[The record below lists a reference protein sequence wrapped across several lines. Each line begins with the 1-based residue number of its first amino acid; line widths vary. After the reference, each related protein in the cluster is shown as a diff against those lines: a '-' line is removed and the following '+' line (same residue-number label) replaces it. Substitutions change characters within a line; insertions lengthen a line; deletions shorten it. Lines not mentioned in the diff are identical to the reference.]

1 MLSAWLLHFGRAH
14 TASCGHYEIMTGPA
28 ASHSTSSL
36 DLGWVGARQE
46 VRMPPGPRGRVIPN
60 LRLIREPIEALRD
73 WSAEFGHTFTVNR
86 LGVPTVMTADPEL
99 IGQIYG
105 ARDPELFDAVVPGSL
120 DVLLGSNSLLMLS
133 GRRHQHE
140 RKLMTPP
147 FHGERMRGWA
157 GAMAEAARR
166 AFAGSGEIRAAERTQ
181 EATLEVI
188 VRVVFG
194 VQDETRV
201 AEFMAAINVWT
212 NAVRSGFLFVRAL
225 QRDVFG
231 LSAFARYRRA
241 LERVDALLLDQIA
254 RTRAKPGGSD
264 VLSGLVEARYD
275 DGSAMD
281 DLTIRDHLRTLL
293 FAGHETTAT
302 ILAWALYFVHR
313 DPAILAKL
321 GDELASLGP
330 DAAPEL
336 LTRLPYLNAIVDET
350 LRIRPITVDTH
361 RLLRKPWQLG
371 EWQLPAGSAVCAAT
385 TLLHHRADL
394 WPEPEQFRPE
404 RFVDGRP
411 DPNTFIPFGGGAH
424 RCLGATFAKFEAAVV
439 LGTVLRECRLELLDE
454 DVRWVRGRG
463 TLQPLSGVR
472 MQVA

>member
-1 MLSAWLLHFGRAH
+1 
-14 TASCGHYEIMTGPA
+14 MTGPA
-28 ASHSTSSL
+28 ASHSTARI
-36 DLGWVGARQE
+36 DLELPWVGRASGHRL
-46 VRMPPGPRGRVIPN
+46 PPGPRGRVIPN
-60 LRLIREPIEALRD
+60 LRLIRDPIETLRE
-73 WSAEFGHTFTVNR
+73 WQGRYGHTFTVDR

-99 IGQIYG
+99 IGEIYG
-105 ARDPELFDAVVPGSL
+105 TRDPELFDAVLPASL
-120 DVLLGSNSLLMLS
+120 DVLLGPQSLLMLS
-133 GRRHQHE
+133 GRPHQHA

-157 GAMAEAARR
+157 ATMAEAARR

-181 EATLEVI
+181 QATLEVI

-194 VQDETRV
+194 VADEARV
-201 AEFMAAINVWT
+201 AEFMAAINAWT
-212 NAVRSGFLFVRAL
+212 LAVRSGFLFFRAL
-225 QRDVFG
+225 QHDFLG
-231 LSAFARYRRA
+231 LSPFARYRRA

-254 RTRAKPGGSD
+254 RTRANPGGTD

-313 DPAILAKL
+313 DPAILRKATA
-321 GDELASLGP
+321 ELAALGP
-330 DAAPEL
+330 DPAPEL
-336 LTRLPYLNAIVDET
+336 LTRLPYLGAIIDET
-350 LRIRPITVDTH
+350 LRMRPITVDTH

-385 TLLHHRADL
+385 TLLHHRPDL
-394 WPEPEQFRPE
+394 WPEPERFDPE
-404 RFVDGRP
+404 RFLVERP
-411 DPNTFIPFGGGAH
+411 QPNTFIPFGGGAH

-439 LGTVLRECRLELLDE
+439 LGVVLRERTLELRSE
-454 DVRWVRGRG
+454 RVEWVRGRG
-463 TLQPLSGVR
+463 SLQPSTGVLMLLSGD
-472 MQVA
+472 QPTS